1 MSSST
6 IFIISRFT
14 FKYFI
19 HLKFVLKQTYCLFTV
34 CAKHGVQHFVNT
46 YIILFNS
53 NKYGNLYFN
62 DEDINA

>member
-1 MSSST
+1 M
-6 IFIISRFT
+6 
-14 FKYFI
+14 
-19 HLKFVLKQTYCLFTV
+19 